1 MVTMGRAMLN
11 SLNLV
16 FPIRVAVKLRGATM
30 LMLGCF
36 ALVGTGDQITQAMNG
51 VAFVVGG
58 TALVEA
64 AILLRDPMHKPVW
77 WLTLSDALLALVYA
91 GLTVLM
97 PLISSANPLRA
108 IAAVDAWLLAAT
120 LYAGVL
126 ALHAWD
132 HRLPRVVLVA
142 WMLLN
147 AALAIAGPA
156 NPPVAIPK
164 PRSDSA
170 FVTCRL
176 AVVREMW
183 LTKTS
188 RTRSPAAVGIVR
200 SWLK

>member
-36 ALVGTGDQITQAMNG
+36 ALVATGDQITQAMNG

-156 NPPVAIPK
+156 NPPVAIAGLFVGGALYTGLFGALELGGVLWLDRIAERT
-164 PRSDSA
+164 PRA
-170 FVTCRL
+170 RQQYT
-176 AVVREMW
+176 
-183 LTKTS
+183 
-188 RTRSPAAVGIVR
+188 
-200 SWLK
+200 